1 VKAGAPGGHPSSG
14 TLYSSLERMPIRV
27 EVSRPDQLADRL
39 DVSSVH
45 DAHAEFVW
53 LSLQRLGVRDADAE
67 DLLQE
72 VFVVV
77 HRRLRSFD
85 GSSRITTWLFG
96 ICLRVVAAH
105 RRRAHRRHEE
115 SVAQLP
121 EGVSLEACSPEQI
134 ASAREDEAHLWAI
147 LDLMDL
153 EKRAIFVM
161 FEIDELSCEAIAD
174 MLSIPLGT
182 VYSRLHAAR
191 KDFDRAVVRLRA
203 IEASELA
210 SRRRGRS

>member
-1 VKAGAPGGHPSSG
+1 
-14 TLYSSLERMPIRV
+14 MPIRV
-27 EVSRPDQLADRL
+27 EVTRPGEMADRL
-39 DVSSVH
+39 NVASVH
-45 DAHAEFVW
+45 NEHAEFVW
-53 LSLQRLGVRDADAE
+53 LGLQRLGVRDADVE

-77 HRRLRSFD
+77 HKRLPSFD

-115 SVAQLP
+115 SVAQVP
-121 EGVSLEACSPEQI
+121 EPVALGAGSPEQ
-134 ASAREDEAHLWAI
+134 AAAARQEKARLGAI

-161 FEIDELSCEAIAD
+161 FEIDELGCEAIAD

-191 KDFDRAVVRLRA
+191 KDFERAIVRLGA
-203 IEASELA
+203 IEASQLA
-210 SRRRGRS
+210 ARRRSHT

>member
-1 VKAGAPGGHPSSG
+1 MKAPPSDRHPSLGS
-14 TLYSSLERMPIRV
+14 LYSLERMPLRLDV
-27 EVSRPDQLADRL
+27 TRPRDVADRL
-39 DVSSVH
+39 DVASVH

-53 LSLQRLGVRDADAE
+53 LSLQRLGVRDADVE

-77 HRRLRSFD
+77 HKRLHSFD

-96 ICLRVVAAH
+96 ICLRVVAAY
-105 RRRAHRRHEE
+105 RRRAYRRREE
-115 SVAQLP
+115 SVAQVP
-121 EGVSLEACSPEQI
+121 EDASLDAASPEQ
-134 ASAREDEAHLWAI
+134 AATAREERARLRAV

-161 FEIDELSCEAIAD
+161 FEIDEVGCEAIAA

-191 KDFDRAVVRLRA
+191 KDFERALARL
-203 IEASELA
+203 EATERSRLA
-210 SRRRGRS
+210 SRRGGRA

>member
-1 VKAGAPGGHPSSG
+1 
-14 TLYSSLERMPIRV
+14 LERMSIRV
-27 EVSRPDQLADRL
+27 EITRPGEMADRPDVA
-39 DVSSVH
+39 SVH
-45 DAHAEFVW
+45 DEQADFVW
-53 LSLQRLGVRDADAE
+53 LSLLRLGVHDADVE

-77 HRRLRSFD
+77 HKRLHSFD

-115 SVAQLP
+115 SVAQVP
-121 EGVSLEACSPEQI
+121 ERVAHEAGSPEQ
-134 ASAREDEAHLWAI
+134 AVAAREEEARLRAI

-161 FEIDELSCEAIAD
+161 FEIEELSCEAIAD
-174 MLSIPLGT
+174 MLSVPVGT

-191 KDFDRAVVRLRA
+191 KDFERAIVRLGA
-203 IEASELA
+203 IEASQLA
-210 SRRRGRS
+210 SRRRGHP

>member
-1 VKAGAPGGHPSSG
+1 M
-14 TLYSSLERMPIRV
+14 ERMPIRV
-27 EVSRPDQLADRL
+27 EVTRPGEMAERL
-39 DVSSVH
+39 DVASVH
-45 DAHAEFVW
+45 AEHAEFVW
-53 LSLQRLGVRDADAE
+53 LSLQRLGVRDADVE

-72 VFVVV
+72 VFLVVNK
-77 HRRLRSFD
+77 RLHSFD

-96 ICLRVVAAH
+96 ICLRVAAAH

-115 SVAQLP
+115 SVAQVP
-121 EGVSLEACSPEQI
+121 EPVAGGAGSPEQ
-134 ASAREDEAHLWAI
+134 AAATREEEARLGAI

-161 FEIDELSCEAIAD
+161 FEIDELGCEAIAD

-191 KDFDRAVVRLRA
+191 KDFERAIVRLGA
-203 IEASELA
+203 IEASQLA
-210 SRRRGRS
+210 ARRRSHT

>member
-1 VKAGAPGGHPSSG
+1 M
-14 TLYSSLERMPIRV
+14 ERMPIRV
-27 EVSRPDQLADRL
+27 EVTRPGEMAERL
-39 DVSSVH
+39 DVASVH
-45 DAHAEFVW
+45 AEHAEFVW
-53 LSLQRLGVRDADAE
+53 LSLQRLGVRDADVE

-72 VFVVV
+72 VFLVVNK
-77 HRRLRSFD
+77 RLHSFD

-115 SVAQLP
+115 SVAQVP
-121 EGVSLEACSPEQI
+121 ETVALEAGSPER
-134 ASAREDEAHLWAI
+134 AAATREEEARLRAI

-161 FEIDELSCEAIAD
+161 FEIDEVGCEAIAD

-191 KDFDRAVVRLRA
+191 KDFERAIVRLGA
-203 IEASELA
+203 IEASQLA
-210 SRRRGRS
+210 ARRRSHT

>member
-1 VKAGAPGGHPSSG
+1 MKETAPAAHSSFG
-14 TLYSSLERMPIRV
+14 SLYSSLQRMPFRV
-27 EVSRPDQLADRL
+27 EVTQPGDVADRL
-39 DVSSVH
+39 DVASVH

-77 HRRLRSFD
+77 HRRLHSFD

-105 RRRAHRRHEE
+105 RRRAHRRREQ
-115 SVAQLP
+115 SVAQVP
-121 EGVSLEACSPEQI
+121 DRVAPDAGTPEQ
-134 ASAREDEAHLWAI
+134 AAATREDQAQLRAI

-161 FEIDELSCEAIAD
+161 FEIDELNCEAIAE
-174 MLSIPLGT
+174 MLSIPVGT

-191 KDFDRAVVRLRA
+191 KDFEHAIVRLRA
-203 IEASELA
+203 IEASQLA
-210 SRRRGRS
+210 ARRRGRT